1 MRLRFFSALFFVLLT
16 VGIASSLLYNH
27 FLHQD
32 RMQLIDQ
39 QVRETATALLGSEL
53 GELSK
58 VDFNTAEEI
67 ISEELGEN
75 RIGKFFILRKSN
87 GSILYESLGAKV
99 LPIRDVPQ
107 TPQWVT
113 IREKGQYIRTLN
125 LELPRFSN
133 RTLQVGLV
141 IGEDILSP
149 PYLSKNTLIYIAA
162 TVLIGLLVSFFL
174 TSLLLRPLRSLSDFL
189 RDVTAKKGA
198 HTLLARLPK
207 DLFSHTK
214 LGHKD
219 EYNML
224 LNCLDDLIDRVN
236 KGYKTSR
243 SWSYQMAHELKTPLT
258 IMETDLEV
266 ASRKGQVQPQ
276 LVEDLRTEI
285 KIVSNTISAFL
296 NWAEIE
302 NINEI
307 KSHGDVSV
315 ASSIEDMFKRLDKT
329 YPGRIRLN
337 IVSDC
342 NLKCNTHYFEL
353 FVQNILSNS
362 LKYSFGSGWIDIT
375 IDRETLTITD
385 HGPGIP
391 KTVVDRL
398 GEPFNFDGR
407 NAKVGHGSGLGL
419 AFVYSIANLYKWD
432 LSLQTDTNG
441 TKFITTFHP

>member
-1 MRLRFFSALFFVLLT
+1 
-16 VGIASSLLYNH
+16 
-27 FLHQD
+27 
-32 RMQLIDQ
+32 MQLIDQ